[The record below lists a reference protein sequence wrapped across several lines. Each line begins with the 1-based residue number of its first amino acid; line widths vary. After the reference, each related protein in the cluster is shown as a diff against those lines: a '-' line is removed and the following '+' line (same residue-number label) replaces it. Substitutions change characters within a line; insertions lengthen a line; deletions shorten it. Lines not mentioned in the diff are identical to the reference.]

1 MLFHINKINEIIDTE
16 ESYIWTESETFRT
29 KFKEINHID
38 NCSVDNIKNIIYIY
52 FDTVI
57 DTFKNHIPKII
68 MLNMIK
74 NVQNNLSHILTKDIE
89 NDTIINLLQEDDTI
103 HNKRVKL
110 LNEKKGIEDIKELI
124 NSI

>member
-1 MLFHINKINEIIDTE
+1 MILQKSIDLINIYKEIVIEKIDELVNTE
-16 ESYIWTESETFRT
+16 EAYIRTESEKIRI
-29 KFKEINHID
+29 KFKEIGSIE

-52 FDTVI
+52 FDTII

-74 NVQNNLSHILTKDIE
+74 NVENNLSHILTKDID
-89 NDTIINLLQEDDTI
+89 NDIIITLLQEDNTI

-110 LNEKKGIEDIKELI
+110 LN
-124 NSI
+124 

>member
-1 MLFHINKINEIIDTE
+1 
-16 ESYIWTESETFRT
+16 
-29 KFKEINHID
+29 
-38 NCSVDNIKNIIYIY
+38 
-52 FDTVI
+52 
-57 DTFKNHIPKII
+57 
-68 MLNMIK
+68 MIK

-110 LNEKKGIEDIKELI
+110 LNEKKLIEDIKELI